1 VRVGCY
7 DNEESPEDIRSY
19 VRINHYPNAAIC
31 KILKSHPDLDMEPF
45 FKLKMQFLPAV
56 ISWFDRVEPME
67 EELIEDEL
75 IEESERSCQNRKLS
89 ALYKFVRAMP
99 DLTIIG
105 YWEGMMIHIEA
116 ERRRIAD
123 ERRRLDD
130 EERRLEYEEKV
141 TLERLGDRPMDEDEV
156 NRNKRMRHE

>member
-1 VRVGCY
+1 
-7 DNEESPEDIRSY
+7 
-19 VRINHYPNAAIC
+19 
-31 KILKSHPDLDMEPF
+31 M
-45 FKLKMQFLPAV
+45 
-56 ISWFDRVEPME
+56 SWFERGEPIE
-67 EELIEDEL
+67 EQLIEDEL
-75 IEESERSCQNRKLS
+75 IEESERSCQSKKLS

-105 YWEGMMIHIEA
+105 YWEGRMNHIEA
-116 ERRRIAD
+116 KRRRIAG

-141 TLERLGDRPMDEDEV
+141 TLERLGDRPMDEADV